1 MNTKHWSFK
10 AAVVGVIFVTIVG
23 VGGFV
28 YDKLKDSK

>member
-1 MNTKHWSFK
+1 MNIKHWSFK
-10 AAVVGVIFVTIVG
+10 AAVVGVVFVAIVG